1 VQPADHRRGVQAI
14 VSSSTQQPTACQPLL
29 SIRRRKGP
37 MPSADFFRRYLQ
49 ALADIHASFDLEAT
63 QSAVVRSAVT
73 LYNARGANLMLF
85 NPNEENLLISASF
98 GLSDAFQS
106 KGTISPR
113 KSLGET
119 VDRVPV
125 IVRDVTTD
133 PRIQY
138 PEATLKEG
146 IRCVVGLPLTATSAM
161 AGALRLYFSQPRE
174 FVPEEME
181 SLQALAHQ
189 AGLALKKSFYFAS
202 MKAAVSD
209 IQGMPSTDIKEAMQS
224 LLATVAKYGLARG
237 SGLLLLDPK
246 ANTLSTVIR
255 YGLSESYL
263 AKGPLLAGLS
273 LGEVT
278 TGKPV
283 VVSKVATDS
292 RIQYKEAAAAEHILA
307 ILGLP
312 IRIGDEIAG
321 ALRLYYPFE
330 FEPGPDY
337 LTWMEHLAH
346 HVGIALEKT
355 RLMIKLKDRAN
366 WYEAVL
372 RDLER

>member
-1 VQPADHRRGVQAI
+1 M
-14 VSSSTQQPTACQPLL
+14 PT
-29 SIRRRKGP
+29 
-37 MPSADFFRRYLQ
+37 ADFFRRYLH
-49 ALADIHASFDLEAT
+49 ALAEIHASFDLEVT
-63 QSAVVRSAVT
+63 QNAVVRNAVM
-73 LYNARGANLMLF
+73 LYDARGANLMLF
-85 NPNEENLLISASF
+85 NPSEENLLISASF
-98 GLSDAFQS
+98 GLSESYRS

-113 KSLGET
+113 KSIGET
-119 VDRVPV
+119 IDRVPV
-125 IVRDVTTD
+125 IVRDVATD

-138 PEATLKEG
+138 PDATLKEG

-161 AGALRLYFSQPRE
+161 VGALRLYFSQPRE
-174 FVPEEME
+174 FTPEEME

-209 IQGMPSTDIKEAMQS
+209 IQRMPSTDLKEAMLS

-237 SGLLLLDPK
+237 SGLLMLNPK
-246 ANTLSTVIR
+246 TKTLSTMVR
-255 YGLSESYL
+255 YGLSDSYL
-263 AKGPLLAGLS
+263 AKGPVFAGLS
-273 LGEVT
+273 MGEVT

-283 VVSKVATDS
+283 VISKVATDP
-292 RIQYKEAAAAEHILA
+292 RIQYKEAAAAEHVLA

-312 IRIGDEIAG
+312 IRIGDQIAG

-337 LTWMEHLAH
+337 IMWMEHLAH
-346 HVGIALEKT
+346 QVGIALEKT
-355 RLMIKLKDRAN
+355 QLMIKLKDRAN
-366 WYEAVL
+366 WYEDVL

>member
-1 VQPADHRRGVQAI
+1 
-14 VSSSTQQPTACQPLL
+14 
-29 SIRRRKGP
+29 
-37 MPSADFFRRYLQ
+37 
-49 ALADIHASFDLEAT
+49 
-63 QSAVVRSAVT
+63 
-73 LYNARGANLMLF
+73 
-85 NPNEENLLISASF
+85 LLISASF
-98 GLSDAFQS
+98 GLSESYRS

-113 KSLGET
+113 KSIGET
-119 VDRVPV
+119 IDRVPV
-125 IVRDVTTD
+125 IVRDVATD
-133 PRIQY
+133 SRIQY
-138 PEATLKEG
+138 PDATLKEG

-161 AGALRLYFSQPRE
+161 VGALRLYFSQPRE
-174 FVPEEME
+174 FTPEEME

-209 IQGMPSTDIKEAMQS
+209 IQRMPSTDLKEAMLS

-237 SGLLLLDPK
+237 SGLLMLDPK
-246 ANTLSTVIR
+246 TKTLSTVVR
-255 YGLSESYL
+255 YGLSDSYL
-263 AKGPLLAGLS
+263 AKGPVFAGLS
-273 LGEVT
+273 MGEVT

-283 VVSKVATDS
+283 VISKVATDP

-312 IRIGDEIAG
+312 IRIGDQIAG

-337 LTWMEHLAH
+337 IMWMEHLAH
-346 HVGIALEKT
+346 QVGIALEKT
-355 RLMIKLKDRAN
+355 QLMIKLKDRAN
-366 WYEAVL
+366 WYEDVL